1 MSEYSIHVSNGKVV
15 GDSVFYLLANQAL
28 SKECKKLC
36 DFTDALDQATA
47 QKKERIAEYK
57 CAKYRYA
64 AISNVQVRLQQSHR
78 LRDRLADTHYVLA
91 AVDEIL
97 CRRQD
102 LLSRYEASAESD
114 KPDMG
119 LFCGMIALADDFIA
133 DCEGKMGDAQD
144 WEAVELTERLGG
156 YRYARECLID
166 AWEDGR

>member
-1 MSEYSIHVSNGKVV
+1 MKNT
-15 GDSVFYLLANQAL
+15 DFYEAANQAMREENQRLL
-28 SKECKKLC
+28 SYTDDLDGNPEAKKS
-36 DFTDALDQATA
+36 Q
-47 QKKERIAEYK
+47 IGEYK

-119 LFCGMIALADDFIA
+119 LFCGMIALTDDFIA
-133 DCEGKMGDAQD
+133 DCESRLSNAND

-166 AWEDGR
+166 AWEDER